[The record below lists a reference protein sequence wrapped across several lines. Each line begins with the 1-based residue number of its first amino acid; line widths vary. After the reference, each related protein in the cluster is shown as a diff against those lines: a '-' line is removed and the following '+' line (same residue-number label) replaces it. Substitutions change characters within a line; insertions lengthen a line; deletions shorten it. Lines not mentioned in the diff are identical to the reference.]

1 MANGFKHV
9 MSECR
14 KRIPENYLKM
24 TAVHLPFISRSSV
37 DRNRN
42 MDSSELIGVAPDFAA
57 AAARLSKGAGKG
69 ASRFLPRHFA

>member
-14 KRIPENYLKM
+14 KRTPENYLKM

-42 MDSSELIGVAPDFAA
+42 MDSSELIGVAPDLA